1 MRGEKSIE
9 MCCNVY
15 IFHMQVMDSKNDK
28 RKNVDDIKY
37 FQTIRELDDEPATAQ
52 YIDITCKVGK

>member
-1 MRGEKSIE
+1 
-9 MCCNVY
+9 
-15 IFHMQVMDSKNDK
+15 MDSKNDK